1 MILEYCYFILF
12 LYKVYLVNGERK
24 VELIFIEEFV
34 SKYLRI
40 WEYLNILEVRKKFE
54 GREWGSFKGFLKWYS
69 YVYEKN
75 YEKFEFLKLIMGVFL
90 SEFCFVFDKNGDYY
104 FVGGGIVG
112 GYGVLIKDDYKDR
125 IFL

>member
-1 MILEYCYFILF
+1 MKGEEIRCWMILEYCYFILF

-54 GREWGSFKGFLKWYS
+54 GRE
-69 YVYEKN
+69 
-75 YEKFEFLKLIMGVFL
+75 
-90 SEFCFVFDKNGDYY
+90 
-104 FVGGGIVG
+104 
-112 GYGVLIKDDYKDR
+112 
-125 IFL
+125 

>member
-1 MILEYCYFILF
+1 
-12 LYKVYLVNGERK
+12 
-24 VELIFIEEFV
+24 
-34 SKYLRI
+34 
-40 WEYLNILEVRKKFE
+40 
-54 GREWGSFKGFLKWYS
+54 
-69 YVYEKN
+69 
-75 YEKFEFLKLIMGVFL
+75 MGVFL

>member
-54 GREWGSFKGFLKWYS
+54 GRE
-69 YVYEKN
+69 
-75 YEKFEFLKLIMGVFL
+75 
-90 SEFCFVFDKNGDYY
+90 
-104 FVGGGIVG
+104 
-112 GYGVLIKDDYKDR
+112 
-125 IFL
+125 